1 MKRCGL
7 LRLSEVIGSLIVN
20 TSTVTNQ
27 STSRSLSPTL
37 LLRISDGHGHI
48 HRAFNDFGQAQKSAE
63 AFAGAGYNVAMIS
76 ATGRYIMGFDP
87 TSKRAPR

>member
-1 MKRCGL
+1 MDTTAVR
-7 LRLSEVIGSLIVN
+7 
-20 TSTVTNQ
+20 NQ
-27 STSRSLSPTL
+27 SISRSLSPTL
-37 LLRISDGHGHI
+37 LLRISDGKGHI

-87 TSKRAPR
+87 CSKRGSA

>member
-1 MKRCGL
+1 MKSCGL
-7 LRLSEVIGSLIVN
+7 LRHGGDFGSLIVN
-20 TSTVTNQ
+20 TSAVQNQ
-27 STSRSLSPTL
+27 SSPRSPSPTL

-48 HRAFNDFGQAQKSAE
+48 HRAFNDFSQAQKSAE

-87 TSKRAPR
+87 GSKRGPG